1 MKKRILGIGLAL
13 MLLTVSA
20 SAAVLTDAPGT
31 PTQDRAVA
39 LDARWEDE
47 ARTAYDLRELPAD
60 HLTVNQA
67 VDVYDFVYEQGN
79 RPVRWYPEDTQKAIE
94 AIISVDPDTLHMTEF
109 MRLYAAE
116 IVPPADLEATMT
128 LTIDYQP
135 GQLTVVVL
143 GDTSDPANLVWT
155 PVKSRV
161 TANGQVEFNVPQA
174 LMAQLQGEDFTQ
186 MYLDEEL
193 QLAEQMFPP
202 PEAEEVK
209 RLLQSRAELSDVRR
223 AAAIYKLQRYSYNGN
238 GDSYGV
244 SSCDIQRF
252 FRDIWECS
260 HRLKDVALENKDFES
275 IITTHN
281 DPQTTV
287 YCDPP
292 YYEAERYAVEFPRSD
307 HQRLHDVL
315 AQHRGFAMVSY
326 NNCDYIRRL
335 YEDFFIYEVER
346 PNSQSKKKNDIYREY
361 IMTNYDPRVFASQM
375 TIFGDYSSDGKIC
388 RLVHI
393 PERPL
398 RT

>member
-94 AIISVDPDTLHMTEF
+94 AIISVDPDALYMTEF
-109 MRLYAAE
+109 MRLHAAE

-155 PVKSRV
+155 PVESRV
-161 TANGQVEFNVPQA
+161 IANGQVEFNVPQA
-174 LMAQLQGEDFTQ
+174 LMAQLQGEDLLFSLLTVRQGARGTVEVETTEVPENLPSKQAGDTTRVVKTVTRDGQALPDDFKIAIVPETELIRREITMLGQFVTEQEQPALNWLPEEDQNRVRYLLGVDGEALIVSDYVPLITEDFRPTDGDAVGTLSFATPYSESQTIVTALGIPDKNADNADEIQNGKTQ
-186 MYLDEEL
+186 MKWSVQPAIVREGGVVDVVFD
-193 QLAEQMFPP
+193 QLALIDMGTETGLLLMLSEPA
-202 PEAEEVK
+202 AEE
-209 RLLQSRAELSDVRR
+209 
-223 AAAIYKLQRYSYNGN
+223 
-238 GDSYGV
+238 
-244 SSCDIQRF
+244 
-252 FRDIWECS
+252 
-260 HRLKDVALENKDFES
+260 
-275 IITTHN
+275 
-281 DPQTTV
+281 
-287 YCDPP
+287 
-292 YYEAERYAVEFPRSD
+292 
-307 HQRLHDVL
+307 
-315 AQHRGFAMVSY
+315 
-326 NNCDYIRRL
+326 
-335 YEDFFIYEVER
+335 
-346 PNSQSKKKNDIYREY
+346 
-361 IMTNYDPRVFASQM
+361 
-375 TIFGDYSSDGKIC
+375 
-388 RLVHI
+388 
-393 PERPL
+393 
-398 RT
+398 

>member
-109 MRLYAAE
+109 MRLHAAE
-116 IVPPADLEATMT
+116 IDPPADLAATMT

-155 PVKSRV
+155 PVESRV
-161 TANGQVEFNVPQA
+161 IANGQVAFNVPQA
-174 LMAQLQGEDFTQ
+174 LMAQLQGEDLLFSLLTVRQGARGTVEVETTEVPENLPSKQAGDTTRVIKTVTRDGQALPDDFKIAIVPETELIRREITMLGQFVTEQEQPALNWLPEEDQNRVRYLLGVDGEALIVSDYVPLITEDFRPTDGDAVGTLSFATPYSKGQTIVTALGIPDKNADNAGEIQNGKTQ
-186 MYLDEEL
+186 MKWSVQPAIVREGGVVDVVFD
-193 QLAEQMFPP
+193 QLALIDMGT
-202 PEAEEVK
+202 EAG
-209 RLLQSRAELSDVRR
+209 LLLMLSEP
-223 AAAIYKLQRYSYNGN
+223 AAG
-238 GDSYGV
+238 
-244 SSCDIQRF
+244 
-252 FRDIWECS
+252 E
-260 HRLKDVALENKDFES
+260 
-275 IITTHN
+275 
-281 DPQTTV
+281 
-287 YCDPP
+287 
-292 YYEAERYAVEFPRSD
+292 
-307 HQRLHDVL
+307 
-315 AQHRGFAMVSY
+315 
-326 NNCDYIRRL
+326 
-335 YEDFFIYEVER
+335 
-346 PNSQSKKKNDIYREY
+346 
-361 IMTNYDPRVFASQM
+361 
-375 TIFGDYSSDGKIC
+375 
-388 RLVHI
+388 
-393 PERPL
+393 
-398 RT
+398 

>member
-79 RPVRWYPEDTQKAIE
+79 RPVRWYPKDTQKAIE

-109 MRLYAAE
+109 MLLHAAE

-155 PVKSRV
+155 PVESRV
-161 TANGQVEFNVPQA
+161 IANGQVEFNVPQA
-174 LMAQLQGEDFTQ
+174 LMAQLQGEDLLFSLLTVRQGARGTVEVETTEVPENLPSKQAGDTTRVVKTVTRDGQALPDDFKIAIVPETELIRREITMLGQFVTEQEQPALNWLPEEDQNRVRYLLGVDGEALIVSDYVPLITEDFRPTDGDAVGTLSFATPYSESQTIVTALGIPDKNADNADEIQNGKTQ
-186 MYLDEEL
+186 MKWSVQPAIVREGGVVDVVFD
-193 QLAEQMFPP
+193 QLALIDMGTETG
-202 PEAEEVK
+202 
-209 RLLQSRAELSDVRR
+209 LLLMLSEPT
-223 AAAIYKLQRYSYNGN
+223 AK
-238 GDSYGV
+238 
-244 SSCDIQRF
+244 
-252 FRDIWECS
+252 E
-260 HRLKDVALENKDFES
+260 
-275 IITTHN
+275 
-281 DPQTTV
+281 
-287 YCDPP
+287 
-292 YYEAERYAVEFPRSD
+292 
-307 HQRLHDVL
+307 
-315 AQHRGFAMVSY
+315 
-326 NNCDYIRRL
+326 
-335 YEDFFIYEVER
+335 
-346 PNSQSKKKNDIYREY
+346 
-361 IMTNYDPRVFASQM
+361 
-375 TIFGDYSSDGKIC
+375 
-388 RLVHI
+388 
-393 PERPL
+393 
-398 RT
+398 

>member
-94 AIISVDPDTLHMTEF
+94 AIISVDPDALYMTEF
-109 MRLYAAE
+109 MRLHAAE

-155 PVKSRV
+155 PVESRV
-161 TANGQVEFNVPQA
+161 IANGQVEFDVPQA
-174 LMAQLQGEDFTQ
+174 LMAQLQGEDLLFSLLTVRQGARGTVEVETTEVPENLPSKQAGDTTRVVKTVTRDGQALPDDFKIAIVPETELIRREITMLGQFVTEQEQPALNWLPEEDQNRVRYLLGVDGEALIVSDYVPLITEDFRPTDGDAVGTLSFATPYSESQTIVTALGIPDKNADNADEIQNGKTQ
-186 MYLDEEL
+186 MKWSVQPAIVREGGVVDVVFD
-193 QLAEQMFPP
+193 QLALIDMGTETGLLLMLSEPT
-202 PEAEEVK
+202 AE
-209 RLLQSRAELSDVRR
+209 D
-223 AAAIYKLQRYSYNGN
+223 
-238 GDSYGV
+238 
-244 SSCDIQRF
+244 
-252 FRDIWECS
+252 
-260 HRLKDVALENKDFES
+260 
-275 IITTHN
+275 
-281 DPQTTV
+281 
-287 YCDPP
+287 
-292 YYEAERYAVEFPRSD
+292 
-307 HQRLHDVL
+307 
-315 AQHRGFAMVSY
+315 
-326 NNCDYIRRL
+326 
-335 YEDFFIYEVER
+335 
-346 PNSQSKKKNDIYREY
+346 
-361 IMTNYDPRVFASQM
+361 
-375 TIFGDYSSDGKIC
+375 
-388 RLVHI
+388 
-393 PERPL
+393 
-398 RT
+398 